1 VSCADRAAD
10 RWPWPTVG
18 SPDSPVHTG
27 QSGEF

>member
-1 VSCADRAAD
+1 VSRADCAAD